1 TRQLDPE
8 GNIIVSA
15 KGLKTL
21 DVLAGT
27 SVVEAADI
35 QRNLDT
41 QIGEILAKLPGV
53 SASSFSPGSSR
64 PVLRGF
70 QGERVRVLV
79 DGIGTAD
86 VSNTSVDHATSIDP
100 LTAQRI
106 EVLRGPAVLLFGSQA
121 IGGAVNVIDKR
132 IPLGVPDEGVHVD
145 ALAGFNSAND
155 LGTGGIS
162 VDVPLSSNFVL
173 HASGSY
179 SKSGDL
185 EIAGLQVAPELR
197 AELLEEA
204 AEEEAEG
211 EFEEAEEFREAADQ
225 RGFLPNSG
233 TETWSINTGFGVF
246 VGDSSFGASI
256 GWYDTQYGV
265 PGRPGAGHHHGE
277 EGGEEEGEEEEEI
290 VSIDLKQFRAD
301 FRGDIALGEGVFKQ
315 LLLRAGYS
323 DYTHTEFEGPEVGT
337 VFESDSIEARAELVQ
352 NTRGGWGGSLGLQ
365 YRHRDFFAVG
375 AEAYV
380 APNITDQIAV
390 FALQEFDTGPVH
402 IELAGRAEFTDVDS
416 APLGIERDFET
427 FSGALGLAHET
438 KDNFRFGVNFSR
450 VERAPSAE
458 ELFSNGPHIAT
469 QAFEVGDV
477 NLSSESA
484 LGVEAF
490 ARGKIGGA
498 DVSVAVFN
506 QWFDDYIFLT
516 ETGLEEDDL
525 PVFQYLQDDATY
537 FGIEGEISYPFIRGN
552 DYTVLADVRGSYIQA
567 ELDDGS
573 AIPRIPP
580 LSLLGAVEYQS
591 DMFDVRGEVQW
602 FDGQNDVAAFE
613 TPTSGFSY
621 VNTSVAYRPFGRE
634 KGVTLLLAAENIF
647 DVEGR
652 RHASFTKDFVP
663 LAGRNIK
670 ASVRLSF

>member
-1 TRQLDPE
+1 MKKLRLSVSTAALAFSIASGMMAAPALAQEAGDTASQEKPDDDFHTRQLDPE

-506 QWFDDYIFLT
+506 QW
-516 ETGLEEDDL
+516 
-525 PVFQYLQDDATY
+525 
-537 FGIEGEISYPFIRGN
+537 
-552 DYTVLADVRGSYIQA
+552 
-567 ELDDGS
+567 
-573 AIPRIPP
+573 
-580 LSLLGAVEYQS
+580 
-591 DMFDVRGEVQW
+591 
-602 FDGQNDVAAFE
+602 
-613 TPTSGFSY
+613 
-621 VNTSVAYRPFGRE
+621 
-634 KGVTLLLAAENIF
+634 
-647 DVEGR
+647 
-652 RHASFTKDFVP
+652 
-663 LAGRNIK
+663 
-670 ASVRLSF
+670 